1 MSNRLN
7 ILKESL
13 VKKQANFDLKFQSH
27 LDDVKSANGQPL
39 NDKRNGHKTLSRW
52 DRQDES
58 LRNLNASIK
67 KTEAAIDR
75 EESKLAYVSMF
86 DVPKCLVDFL
96 AAGKI
101 TQWKK
106 HPNFFFVN
114 GVEKARIHV
123 LDDGT
128 IAHRY
133 IKEIPSQEQYAIFR
147 DVFNA
152 AMQIQRDATMQRIPL
167 SPNEQEEVLDV
178 S

>member
-27 LDDVKSANGQPL
+27 MDDVKSANGQPL
-39 NDKRNGHKTLSRW
+39 NDKRDGHKTLSRW
-52 DRQDES
+52 DRQNES
-58 LRNLNASIK
+58 LRNLTASIK
-67 KTEAAIDR
+67 KTEEAIDR
-75 EESKLAYVSMF
+75 EENKQAYVSMF
-86 DVPKCLVDFL
+86 EVPNCLAEFL
-96 AAGKI
+96 SAGTI
-101 TQWKK
+101 TQWRK

-133 IKEIPSQEQYAIFR
+133 LKEIPNQEQYAIFR

-152 AMQIQRDATMQRIPL
+152 AMQIQRDATMQ
-167 SPNEQEEVLDV
+167 SQAHNSNEQK
-178 S
+178 